1 MMNFDGNKGPSTINS
16 RNDSQSDS
24 RNHCIYNRLQWE
36 DLYIKIKTRE
46 VFNRIQLNANR
57 RIINFRVSI
66 LYLACMIVDC
76 IYMYNQFPFN
86 WKMQKKR
93 KLIKIKKKIQIQR
106 KFRIKFSIRSL
117 NEVYLYF
124 EFIEREGF
132 KFTIIT
138 YYFTI
143 TITQTNHILA

>member
-86 WKMQKKR
+86 WKMQKK
-93 KLIKIKKKIQIQR
+93 KEINKNQKENTNTKKIQNQIQNQ
-106 KFRIKFSIRSL
+106 ISQWSVL
-117 NEVYLYF
+117 
-124 EFIEREGF
+124 
-132 KFTIIT
+132 
-138 YYFTI
+138 
-143 TITQTNHILA
+143 ILRVHWKRGIQVHYHHLLLHYHYHSN

>member
-57 RIINFRVSI
+57 RIINSQSI
-66 LYLACMIVDC
+66 YTVFSLYDC
-76 IYMYNQFPFN
+76 RLYIYVQSISFQLENAKKKEINKNQKEN
-86 WKMQKKR
+86 TNT
-93 KLIKIKKKIQIQR
+93 KKIQNQIQHQ
-106 KFRIKFSIRSL
+106 ISQWSVL
-117 NEVYLYF
+117 
-124 EFIEREGF
+124 
-132 KFTIIT
+132 
-138 YYFTI
+138 
-143 TITQTNHILA
+143 ILRVHWKRGIQVHYHHLLLHYHYHSN